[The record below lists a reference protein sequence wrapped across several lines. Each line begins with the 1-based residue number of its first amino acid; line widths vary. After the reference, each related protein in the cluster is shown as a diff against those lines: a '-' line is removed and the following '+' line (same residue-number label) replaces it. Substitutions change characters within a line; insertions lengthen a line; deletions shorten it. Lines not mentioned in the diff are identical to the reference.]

1 MDEVR
6 KSMISKLA
14 ESGICTAF
22 GVDAFI
28 DAMPEEPDHALA
40 LIEYGGD
47 TTPSNAIVRRLQV
60 LVRGKTYGQTRDRSM
75 AAFRVLDRPDQPE
88 HFSSPSLW
96 WIGRAKQTPT
106 YLKTDSQGRFYFV
119 FNLQIVTDR
128 R

>member
-6 KSMISKLA
+6 QSII
-14 ESGICTAF
+14 GILSENGVCSAF

-28 DAMPEEPDHALA
+28 DSMPESPDQAVA
-40 LIEYGGD
+40 LIEYGGEP
-47 TTPSNAIVRRLQV
+47 TPSNAIVRRIQV
-60 LVRGKTYGQTRDRSM
+60 LVRGMTYGQTRDRSM
-75 AAFRVLDRPDQPE
+75 KAFNLLDQPSNPE
-88 HFSSPSLW
+88 HYTNAKLW